1 MDTVEELNGTYFYK
15 GISNISAGELFFWIM
30 LDEINDYFGNIGDL
44 LTTSLILLGQPILKT
59 RGKPRGATPGT
70 SIASAA
76 GRRWLNIEL
85 PRPLPTFT
93 NASIKTLR
101 PMITRN
107 LGAFVGRTIPV
118 VGWVLL
124 AKDFATITFNV
135 MNKYKKIARGNDKI
149 W

>member
-44 LTTSLILLGQPILKT
+44 LTISLILLGQPILKT

-101 PMITRN
+101 PMMTRN

>member
-44 LTTSLILLGQPILKT
+44 LTISLILLGQPILKT

-70 SIASAA
+70 TIASAA

-101 PMITRN
+101 PMMTRN

>member
-44 LTTSLILLGQPILKT
+44 LTISLILLGQPILKT

-70 SIASAA
+70 SIDSAA

-101 PMITRN
+101 PMMTRN

-135 MNKYKKIARGNDKI
+135 MNKYNRIARGNDKI

>member
-44 LTTSLILLGQPILKT
+44 LTISLILLGQPILKT

-101 PMITRN
+101 PMMTRN

-124 AKDFATITFNV
+124 AKDIATITFNV